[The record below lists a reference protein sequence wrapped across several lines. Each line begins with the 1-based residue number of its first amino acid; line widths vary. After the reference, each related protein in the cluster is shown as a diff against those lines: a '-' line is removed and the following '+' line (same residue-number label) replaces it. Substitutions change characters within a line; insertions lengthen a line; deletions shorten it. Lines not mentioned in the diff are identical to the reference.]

1 MLYDPPK
8 TTLYVCTVL
17 LLHTAGV
24 IICTTI
30 LPDTNPT
37 PPLEFPSDGLH
48 VRIIQAAEP
57 YNLTKPPMFYFGN
70 NETITDGP
78 INMFQEAIERQLD
91 DGVSK
96 PSSQPINVIA
106 KISENYTE
114 NYIENKYY
122 NNHLDSWT
130 SITLTLIVLIILA
143 IIVLTCSALCL
154 KKVHNLKISKR
165 QLLIEDCDDS
175 VMKDLIHIQRV

>member
-17 LLHTAGV
+17 LHTASL

-30 LPDTNPT
+30 HPDINPT

-48 VRIIQAAEP
+48 VRIVQAVEP
-57 YNLTKPPMFYFGN
+57 YNLTKPPMFNFGN
-70 NETITDGP
+70 NETITDEP
-78 INMFQEAIERQLD
+78 TDKLQEAFKNELN
-91 DGVSK
+91 DGVLK

-106 KISENYTE
+106 KISKNYTE

-122 NNHLDSWT
+122 NNHIDSWT
-130 SITLTLIVLIILA
+130 SITLTLIVLIVLSVMVLA
-143 IIVLTCSALCL
+143 CSALCL
-154 KKVHNLKISKR
+154 KKIQNLKISKR
-165 QLLIEDCDDS
+165 QLLIEDYDDS
-175 VMKDLIHIQRV
+175 VMNDLIHIQRV

>member
-17 LLHTAGV
+17 FLHTVGV

-37 PPLEFPSDGLH
+37 PPLEFPSDGH
-48 VRIIQAAEP
+48 IRIIQAPEP
-57 YNLTKPPMFYFGN
+57 YNLTQPPMFYFGN
-70 NETITDGP
+70 DDTITDGP
-78 INMFQEAIERQLD
+78 INNFQETMENRFN

-96 PSSQPINVIA
+96 QSSQPINVIA

-122 NNHLDSWT
+122 NNHIDSWT
-130 SITLTLIVLIILA
+130 SITLSLIVLTVIAVMVLA
-143 IIVLTCSALCL
+143 CSALCL
-154 KKVHNLKISKR
+154 KKVQNLKISKR
-165 QLLIEDCDDS
+165 ELLIEDCDDS

>member
-17 LLHTAGV
+17 LHAAGI

-30 LPDTNPT
+30 QPDINPT

-48 VRIIQAAEP
+48 VKIIQAPEP

-70 NETITDGP
+70 ETITDGP
-78 INMFQEAIERQLD
+78 TNKFQEAIETKIN
-91 DGVSK
+91 DGVLK
-96 PSSQPINVIA
+96 PSSLPINVIA

-122 NNHLDSWT
+122 NNHIDSWT
-130 SITLTLIVLIILA
+130 SIALTLIVLIVLA
-143 IIVLTCSALCL
+143 VMVLVCSALCL
-154 KKVHNLKISKR
+154 KKVQNLKISKR

>member
-8 TTLYVCTVL
+8 TTLYVCTIL
-17 LLHTAGV
+17 LLHTVGV

-70 NETITDGP
+70 DETITERP
-78 INMFQEAIERQLD
+78 TNKLQEAIEKN
-91 DGVSK
+91 GVSK

-122 NNHLDSWT
+122 NNHIDSWT
-130 SITLTLIVLIILA
+130 SITLSLIVLAVIAVMVLA
-143 IIVLTCSALCL
+143 CSALCL
-154 KKVHNLKISKR
+154 KKVQNLKISKR
-165 QLLIEDCDDS
+165 ELLIEDCDDS

>member
-1 MLYDPPK
+1 MLYDPSK

-17 LLHTAGV
+17 LHTAGL

-30 LPDTNPT
+30 EPDTNPT

-57 YNLTKPPMFYFGN
+57 YNLTKPPMFYFEN
-70 NETITDGP
+70 DETRTDGV
-78 INMFQEAIERQLD
+78 L
-91 DGVSK
+91 K
-96 PSSQPINVIA
+96 PSSLPINVIA

-122 NNHLDSWT
+122 NNHIDSWT
-130 SITLTLIVLIILA
+130 SITLTLIVLIVIAVMVLA
-143 IIVLTCSALCL
+143 CSALCL
-154 KKVHNLKISKR
+154 KKVQNLKISKR